1 VKLATFCYSS
11 DRRQVLFAHYKTLHS
26 VYLDLQYVTN
36 VGVAFHHDVSVV
48 RGAVSPVDFYNFGP
62 EPAHLQVGGPWTESQ
77 LVPNQLVGP
86 QYVTPFTNSRLNK
99 LSVWE
104 AVLGHGNWGKF
115 TELLKTLS
123 AVNVLEVSFLPWRHW
138 IF

>member
-11 DRRQVLFAHYKTLHS
+11 HRRKVLFAHYKTLHS

-36 VGVAFHHDVSVV
+36 VGGALDVDVNVV
-48 RGAVSPVDFYNFGP
+48 RSAVSPVDFYNFGP
-62 EPAHLQVGGPWTESQ
+62 EPAHLQVGGPSGPWTEGQ

-99 LSVWE
+99 LSVWK
-104 AVLGHGNWGKF
+104 AVLGHGNWGQF

-123 AVNVLEVSFLPWRHW
+123 AGNELNVSFLL
-138 IF
+138 